1 MARPLKP
8 GLPAR
13 GTSTGRPIMV
23 LLDLLGRRWALRIIW
38 ELRHGPLSFRALQA
52 ASENLSPSVLQTRLD
67 ELRQAEIIT
76 LADGYALTQEG
87 QALLQALIPLEI
99 WAENWGKRFD

>member
-1 MARPLKP
+1 
-8 GLPAR
+8 
-13 GTSTGRPIMV
+13 MV